1 MILDMKTL
9 LTAKL
14 AKEYANGYMQAETLK
29 KSLTEALRNDY
40 TIYATL
46 KQDGTN
52 PDLMAK
58 AQAGIERLGKSI
70 TDKAALKSFN
80 ALLNR
85 ESRKIHKELG
95 VEWPSVKVKDGELA
109 DCGKPRGESG
119 AGAGE
124 GEGDSAGSIQI
135 TEEQAQEIMKGHIA
149 ELQKAYKSTS
159 DKKLA
164 DALQFAIQNLK

>member
-1 MILDMKTL
+1 MKTL

-14 AKEYANGYMQAETLK
+14 AKEYATGYMKAETLK
-29 KSLTEALRNDY
+29 QSITEALRNDY

-46 KQDGTN
+46 KKEGKDSE
-52 PDLMAK
+52 LMAK
-58 AQAGIERLGKSI
+58 AQAGIEKLGKSI

-85 ESRKIHKELG
+85 ESRKIHKQLD
-95 VEWPSVKVKDGELA
+95 VDWPSVKVKDGELA
-109 DCGKPRGESG
+109 DCGKPRGDS
-119 AGAGE
+119 GAGE
-124 GEGDSAGSIQI
+124 GEGEGSIQI
-135 TEEQAQEIMKGHIA
+135 SEEQAQDIMQGHIA
-149 ELQKAYKSTS
+149 VLQKAYKDTS

>member
-1 MILDMKTL
+1 MKTL

-14 AKEYANGYMQAETLK
+14 AKEYATGYMAAETLK

-40 TIYATL
+40 TIFATL
-46 KQDGTN
+46 KIEGT
-52 PDLMAK
+52 DAELMAK

-95 VEWPSVKVKDGELA
+95 VDWPSVKVKDGEMA

-119 AGAGE
+119 AGEGE
-124 GEGDSAGSIQI
+124 GEGEGSIQI
-135 TEEQAQEIMKGHIA
+135 SEEQAKGILEGHLS
-149 ELQKAYKSTS
+149 ELQKAYKVTS

>member
-1 MILDMKTL
+1 MKTL

-14 AKEYANGYMQAETLK
+14 AKEYANGYMKAEILK

-46 KQDGTN
+46 KKEGT
-52 PDLMAK
+52 DAELMAK

-95 VEWPSVKVKDGELA
+95 VEWPPVKVKDGELA

-119 AGAGE
+119 AGE
-124 GEGDSAGSIQI
+124 GSGDGKDSVQI
-135 TEEQAQEIMKGHIA
+135 TEEQAQDIMKGHIA
-149 ELQKAYKSTS
+149 ELQKAYKTTS

>member
-1 MILDMKTL
+1 MNIL

-14 AKEYANGYMQAETLK
+14 AKEYATGYMAAETLK

-46 KQDGTN
+46 KKEGKDAE
-52 PDLMAK
+52 LMAK
-58 AQAGIERLGKSI
+58 AQAGIEKLGKSI

-85 ESRKIHKELG
+85 ELRKIHKQLD
-95 VEWPSVKVKDGELA
+95 VDWPSVKVKDGELA
-109 DCGKPRGESG
+109 DCGKPRGDS
-119 AGAGE
+119 GAGE
-124 GEGDSAGSIQI
+124 GEGEGSIQI
-135 TEEQAQEIMKGHIA
+135 SEEQAQDIMKGHIA